1 MSIIGITKAE
11 DAVTSYKAMT
21 CATAICLD
29 DLINGNV
36 SETSEFFIGLN
47 PMADLLVDLRDTH
60 LGTIQN
66 DFDTIDST
74 GTITKQA
81 SDQGI
86 ALMTET
92 S

>member
-21 CATAICLD
+21 CASAICLD

-36 SETSEFFIGLN
+36 TETSKFFIGLN
-47 PMADLLVDLRDTH
+47 PMADLLVDLRDNHMT
-60 LGTIQN
+60 TIQG
-66 DFDTIDST
+66 DFDSIDST

-81 SDQGI
+81 SDKGI
-86 ALMTET
+86 ALKD
-92 S
+92 